1 MGGRLYHKNQYM
13 ATYDIKISQLNPF
26 PDPTQMVD
34 FFPMVDSSSLT
45 TYRAS
50 IADIAP
56 LMTHSIHSDSSSLA
70 VTASY
75 AISSSYAL
83 SASNAI
89 SSSYAL
95 SASNAS
101 SASYSIGSG
110 NTISASYAFTASYA
124 VTASNTISASY
135 AINSS
140 NTVSASYAVTSSK
153 SISASYA
160 CSSSNAV
167 TASYA
172 LTASN
177 TISASWATNAL
188 SSSVALTASYV
199 QQTAQTY
206 LPYPFIQG
214 MLFVATNDDYINAN
228 LLGTNWQAGTYD
240 MCPGFSNNQVGD
252 NPALALSYSFT
263 WDNINKAYVSP
274 SSHGVYF
281 PTFCSPTAC
290 IRMWCDNRGGGGN
303 NWNMYGYFYV
313 YFALSPTQ
321 VVTHSYS
328 PVLHQNYAQPNFV
341 VSAYRAAAGL
351 NAIVQADTIN
361 TINLIFANPI
371 IS

>member
-1 MGGRLYHKNQYM
+1 M

-75 AISSSYAL
+75 
-83 SASNAI
+83 AI